1 MNVSKRGQPRKYAW
15 GALFRRNEFTLIEG
29 VDYTCSRT
37 TMLQMIRNQA
47 SGRELPIKITQR
59 DDRIT
64 VTVKE

>member
-1 MNVSKRGQPRKYAW
+1 MAVKRGQPRKYPW

-29 VDYTCSRT
+29 VDYTCSRAS
-37 TMLQMIRNQA
+37 MLQMIRNQA

-64 VTVKE
+64 VRVME